1 MNTGRK
7 PMTKTDPFDL
17 LHVMQK
23 VEKHPTQKSLADEV
37 GYSVGKVN
45 YILKAL
51 TEKGFIKIENFIKS
65 DNKKGYR
72 YLLTRKGIIE
82 KVSLTEA
89 YIEIKKNE
97 YKALQKSLEEDKRKL
112 DS

>member
-1 MNTGRK
+1 MAN
-7 PMTKTDPFDL
+7 TDPFDL
-17 LHVMQK
+17 LHVMQN
-23 VEKHPTQKSLADEV
+23 VEKHASQKSLAEEV

-51 TEKGFIKIENFIKS
+51 MDKGFLKIDNFIKS

-72 YLLTRKGIIE
+72 YLLTPEGLRE
-82 KVSLTEA
+82 KISLTEA

-97 YKALQKSLEEDKRKL
+97 YIALQKSLQDDKRKMGH
-112 DS
+112 DSKL